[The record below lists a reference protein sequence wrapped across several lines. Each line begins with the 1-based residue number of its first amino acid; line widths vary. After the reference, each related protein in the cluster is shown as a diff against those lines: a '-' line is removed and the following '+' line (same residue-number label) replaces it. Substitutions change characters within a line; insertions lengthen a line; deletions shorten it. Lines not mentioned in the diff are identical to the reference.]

1 MAKTLRQLRE
11 ERDWSQLD
19 MAVRLGVSVNS
30 IYKCERGLAVPN
42 ERNRYRLAR
51 LFGVGVTTI
60 AFEAVERG
68 AGVSD
73 AGDDAGGAEAGAF

>member
-30 IYKCERGLAVPN
+30 IYKWERGLAVPT

-51 LFGVGVTTI
+51 LFGVGVAAIT
-60 AFEAVERG
+60 FEAAERD
-68 AGVSD
+68 AGGSD
-73 AGDDAGGAEAGAF
+73 AWNDPGGAEAGTF

>member
-30 IYKCERGLAVPN
+30 IYKWERGLAVPN
-42 ERNRYRLAR
+42 ERNRHRLAR
-51 LFGVGVTTI
+51 LFGVGVAAL
-60 AFEAVERG
+60 AFEAAEREAGVGDARHDPGG
-68 AGVSD
+68 AG
-73 AGDDAGGAEAGAF
+73 AGAF